1 MIVYAM
7 LFTMAMGVPIA
18 CAAWAAARVLR
29 RGGRPERAVWLVA
42 LLLAF
47 AIPLAMLVGSTSST
61 IGLLDVLVVSVG
73 GASIAWQA
81 FVLGIWTFLSG
92 TLLLRW
98 ARRSHRLRL
107 ESRDWMPSSVDGIDV
122 QVTDDVGP
130 TVAGVFRPRILAPA
144 WVVAL
149 PGSQRSLFLVH
160 EQEHIRGADP
170 HLVAVARI
178 ACVLTPWNPIV
189 WMLSFRLVRAIE
201 RDCDRRVVQRSHNSH
216 LQGST
221 LLEIA
226 ARGTSHP
233 IAAATM
239 ASVVLG
245 LSLLA
250 GAIDL
255 PVPPVRMKVEV
266 GEAPVPDR
274 AAIMPTFQSQP
285 TRRVAAF
292 VPEWQTR
299 PRTIRYNPPPNR
311 RPPVLLNR
319 RHVRTTLLETYPPEL
334 RARGIGGTVY
344 LAVLVGPDG
353 EAVGQRV
360 DRSSGHAAL
369 DEAALQMV
377 GDMRF
382 APARKRDS
390 QSPVWVDQQITFGP
404 GAPDPTRVDH
414 HAVR

>member
-7 LFTMAMGVPIA
+7 LFTMAAGVPIA
-18 CAAWAAARVLR
+18 CAAWAAAAALR
-29 RGGRPERAVWLVA
+29 RKGQPERAVWLGS

-47 AIPLAMLVGSTSST
+47 AIPLAMLVGSPST
-61 IGLLDVLVVSVG
+61 TLGLLDVLVVSVG
-73 GASIAWQA
+73 GAPVAWQA
-81 FVLGIWTFLSG
+81 FVLGVWAFLSG
-92 TLLLRW
+92 ALLLRW
-98 ARRSHRLRL
+98 ARRSLTLRSA
-107 ESRDWMPSSVDGIDV
+107 SREWTPSSIDGIDV

-130 TVAGVFRPRILAPA
+130 TVAGVFRPRILTPA

-149 PGSQRSLFLVH
+149 PPTQRSLFLVH
-160 EQEHIRGADP
+160 EQEHIRGADGY
-170 HLVAVARI
+170 LVAAARI
-178 ACVLTPWNPIV
+178 GCMLMPWNPIV

-201 RDCDRRVVQRSHNSH
+201 RDCDLRVLQRSRSSH
-216 LQGST
+216 ARDNA
-221 LLEIA
+221 LLEISFP
-226 ARGTSHP
+226 RTSHP
-233 IAAATM
+233 VVAASM

-250 GAIDL
+250 GAVEL

-266 GEAPVPDR
+266 GEPPVPDR
-274 AAIMPTFQSQP
+274 AAIVPTFPSQP
-285 TRRVAAF
+285 VRPVAAF

-353 EAVGQRV
+353 QAVGQRV
-360 DRSSGHAAL
+360 DRSSGYAAL
-369 DEAALQMV
+369 DEAALRMV

-390 QSPVWVDQQITFGP
+390 QSPIWVDQQITFGP
-404 GAPDPTRVDH
+404 GDFRQIDH
-414 HAVR
+414 HAAR